1 MVNGNGWSER
11 GRVNFVLPGFA
22 ICSHAPVPMARP
34 SLAPSVEDLVRD
46 ACRGAAGPLRE
57 LLLRRGGLPGPRPNL
72 KLAEATAQALVSGG
86 DEGRRLIEEMRAM
99 GDNEAPAGS
108 AFPIFPMVGV
118 LGLGVVAA
126 RAQDEDHLKVAL
138 RALHDHAD
146 DGRREVRDAVVAALG
161 LALKAQ
167 PLRTLEGLEGW
178 SDGYFHAEL
187 MLQALSDPSMTQHLQ
202 DVRLPL
208 VRVQEAFA
216 LAAGAPRAHQRTHGY
231 RALLRTMSGAI
242 ATLGTRF
249 PHPVAQW
256 VEEHAQVATKDLLA
270 VLNTS
275 LDQLSS
281 GGLRRG
287 DAQSMHEALDAA
299 VPPPRD
305 PRWDVGPTRGRG
317 KKARRKG
324 RQG

>member
-1 MVNGNGWSER
+1 MGG
-11 GRVNFVLPGFA
+11 NFVLPGFG
-22 ICSHAPVPMARP
+22 ICSHAAASMARP
-34 SLAPSVEDLVRD
+34 SLGPSVEDLVRD
-46 ACRGAAGPLRE
+46 ACRGAAAPLRE

-72 KLAEATAQALVSGG
+72 KLAVAAAQALASEG
-86 DEGRRLIEEMRAM
+86 DEGRRLIDELRAM
-99 GDNEAPAGS
+99 GDNEAPTGS
-108 AFPIFPMVGV
+108 AFPILPMVGV

-126 RAQDEDHLKVAL
+126 RSQDEDHVRLTL
-138 RALHDHAD
+138 RTLHDHAD

-167 PLRTLEGLEGW
+167 PQRTLEGLEGW
-178 SDGYFHAEL
+178 LDGYFHAEL
-187 MLQALSDPSMTQHLQ
+187 MLQALSDPSFAQQLQ

-242 ATLGTRF
+242 ATLGGRF
-249 PHPVAQW
+249 PHPVSQW
-256 VEEHAQVATKDLLA
+256 LEEHAQVATQDLLA
-270 VLNTS
+270 VLNAS
-275 LDQLSS
+275 LGQLRSK
-281 GGLRRG
+281 GLRRG
-287 DAQSMHEALDAA
+287 DAQAVHEALDAA

>member
-1 MVNGNGWSER
+1 
-11 GRVNFVLPGFA
+11 
-22 ICSHAPVPMARP
+22 
-34 SLAPSVEDLVRD
+34 
-46 ACRGAAGPLRE
+46 
-57 LLLRRGGLPGPRPNL
+57 
-72 KLAEATAQALVSGG
+72 
-86 DEGRRLIEEMRAM
+86 MRTM

-126 RAQDEDHLKVAL
+126 RAQDEGHLKVAL

-187 MLQALSDPSMTQHLQ
+187 MLQALSDPGMTQHLQ

-287 DAQSMHEALDAA
+287 LEIPDGMSGPRVDGERRRAERAAKGEPLAPGSRPLPVLDDAVGWRYRSSVSLAPWSPRAAKQASFFPRHCRSPAGWRLVRVRHGVHERQRLQVHPEHRVVQS
-299 VPPPRD
+299 
-305 PRWDVGPTRGRG
+305 GR
-317 KKARRKG
+317 
-324 RQG
+324 